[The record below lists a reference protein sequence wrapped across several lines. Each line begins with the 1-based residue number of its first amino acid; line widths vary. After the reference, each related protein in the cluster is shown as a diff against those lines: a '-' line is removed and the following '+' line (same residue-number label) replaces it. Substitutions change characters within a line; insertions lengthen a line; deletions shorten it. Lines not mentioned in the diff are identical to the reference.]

1 MLYVTKVV
9 MPILLV
15 TILLL
20 NGGNNY
26 NYFFEPANARLARYE
41 GDPILRDTDLKV
53 EVFAEGLEK
62 PTSMA
67 FLGPNDILV
76 LEKNNGQVRRV
87 VNNTVL
93 PKPIID
99 LKVANTWEMG
109 LLGIAVSNTGTNNS
123 DKNGTMFSNIPPNEN
138 AQEFNGEGGTT
149 CVFLYFTTG
158 KLVERDILCI
168 RHTQWLWTGF

>member
-1 MLYVTKVV
+1 MSSITKLYSKGLLAVLF
-9 MPILLV
+9 ILFMFLTLSV
-15 TILLL
+15 L
-20 NGGNNY
+20 NN
-26 NYFFEPANARLARYE
+26 FSSALSEPRIS
-41 GDPILRDTDLKV
+41 DPKLKV
-53 EVFAEGLEK
+53 ETVAQGLEY